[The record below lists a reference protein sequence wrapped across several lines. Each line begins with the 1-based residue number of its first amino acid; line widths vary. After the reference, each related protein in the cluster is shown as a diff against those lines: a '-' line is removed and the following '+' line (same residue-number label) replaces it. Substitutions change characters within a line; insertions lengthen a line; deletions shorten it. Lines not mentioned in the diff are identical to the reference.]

1 MKHIKYHQ
9 ELGATVACTNIMA
22 EATKM
27 IGQKYRKGATKDC
40 FIFDSWLS
48 SKNSAE
54 SEMEVGSNLIGM
66 VKTKTKL
73 FFKETNEKLTRYWTG
88 CSYLMLRIKHMV
100 PRVRSIIAINYNYN
114 VRKVLIF
121 IVTDNTG
128 IKQLGL
134 TYLSKYPDQFYNIS
148 IHPVAQFLGM
158 YNFFGYVNEFDSR
171 NKKRQYYMALENFW
185 VTQCFWI

>member
-1 MKHIKYHQ
+1 ML
-9 ELGATVACTNIMA
+9 ESTTG
-22 EATKM
+22 
-27 IGQKYRKGATKDC
+27 IGQRYIKGATKDC

-48 SKNSAE
+48 SKKSEE

-73 FFKETNEKLTRYWTG
+73 FCKETNEKLTKYWTG

-121 IVTDNTG
+121 IVTYNTG
-128 IKQLGL
+128 ITQVVVS
-134 TYLSKYPDQFYNIS
+134 YLSNYPDQFYNVS
-148 IHPVAQFLGM
+148 ILPVACHFVV
-158 YNFFGYVNEFDSR
+158 YNFFGCVNQVDPH
-171 NKKRQYYMALENFW
+171 NKSMQYYMALDKFL
-185 VTQCFWI
+185 VTQCCCI